1 VILFAEVP
9 NFYAEIE
16 CLRDPLL
23 RGFPVVVG
31 GDPRKRGLVQSASRD
46 AFAAGVEPG
55 MTMQEALLRCPDA
68 RPVRTDMKHYR
79 EVSGRLRGCLR
90 AELAAMEPVSL
101 DAAFLDASLA
111 NEDPR
116 SIGERL
122 IERVRNALGLSLR
135 VGIASAKFL
144 ARLAAQEAP
153 PGESFQISTG
163 GEAEFLAPLSV
174 GRLPGVGPKTLETL
188 SRLGVSTVAD
198 LLDVDRSLLER
209 ELGNHGLHVLE
220 LASGGG
226 DSTVRGHR
234 HPHSLS
240 RERTFR
246 HSELDLGEMESCLQ
260 HLCGLVGDGLQEQG
274 LAGRRVT
281 LKVRFDDQQTT
292 TRSRT
297 VAAPIAAPADIYP
310 VTVTLLERTQAGARG
325 VRLLGVSVAGLG
337 SRPDDRQLELF
348 SQEPEPTLGSN
359 SRES

>member
-1 VILFAEVP
+1 MILFAEVA

-16 CLRDPLL
+16 CLRDPSLQ
-23 RGFPVVVG
+23 GFPVVVG

-46 AFAAGVEPG
+46 ACAAGVEPG
-55 MTMQEALLRCPDA
+55 MTMQEAMARCPDA
-68 RPVRTDMKHYR
+68 RPVKTDMKHYR
-79 EVSGRLRGCLR
+79 EVAGKLRGCLR
-90 AELAAMEPVSL
+90 AEVEAVEPVSL
-101 DAAFLDASLA
+101 EAAFLDASLS
-111 NEDPR
+111 NEDPE
-116 SIGERL
+116 SISERL
-122 IERVRNALGLSLR
+122 IERVQNALGLSLR
-135 VGIASAKFL
+135 VGIAPAKFL

-153 PGESFQISTG
+153 PGASFRIGSG
-163 GEAEFLAPLSV
+163 HEAEFLAPLSV

-188 SRLGVSTVAD
+188 SRLGASTVAD
-198 LLDVDRSLLER
+198 LLGVDRSLLER
-209 ELGNHGLHVLE
+209 ELGNHGLRILE
-220 LASGGG
+220 LASGRG

-240 RERTFR
+240 REQTFR
-246 HSELDLGEMESCLQ
+246 RPELDRGEMESCLQ

-297 VAAPIAAPADIYP
+297 LVTPVATSVDIYP

-337 SRPDDRQLELF
+337 SRPEDRQLELF
-348 SQEPEPTLGSN
+348 S
-359 SRES
+359 

>member
-1 VILFAEVP
+1 MILFAEVP

-16 CLRDPLL
+16 CLRDPSL

-31 GDPRKRGLVQSASRD
+31 GDPQKRGLVLSASRD
-46 AFAAGVEPG
+46 ACAAGVEPG
-55 MTMQEALLRCPDA
+55 MAMREALVRCPQA
-68 RPVRTDMKHYR
+68 RPVKTDMTHYR
-79 EVSGRLRGCLR
+79 EVSGRLRVCLR
-90 AELAAMEPVSL
+90 AEVSAVEPVSL
-101 DAAFLDASLA
+101 EAAFLDASLA
-111 NEDPR
+111 NEDPE

-122 IERVRNALGLSLR
+122 IESVRSALGLSLR
-135 VGIASAKFL
+135 VGIASAKLL
-144 ARLAAQEAP
+144 ARLAAQEAL
-153 PGESFQISTG
+153 PGESFRVATG
-163 GEAEFLAPLSV
+163 CETEFLAPLPV
-174 GRLPGVGPKTLETL
+174 GRLPGVGPKTRETL
-188 SRLGVSTVAD
+188 SRLGASTVAD

-240 RERTFR
+240 REQTFR
-246 HSELDLGEMESCLQ
+246 HPELDLGEMESCLR
-260 HLCGLVGDGLQEQG
+260 HLCGLLGDGLQEQG

-281 LKVRFDDQQTT
+281 VKVRFDDQQTT

-297 VAAPIAAPADIYP
+297 LATPIATAADIYP

-337 SRPDDRQLELF
+337 SRPEDRQLELF
-348 SQEPEPTLGSN
+348 S
-359 SRES
+359 